1 MIKKAHNGDTEPA
14 GCRDN
19 HHTIMTTKQIKLTP
33 ADIEAAIASEHFF
46 TAQQGAVGAALA
58 TGSAASDGTHNPLN
72 LLTFCVL
79 VLRNGAK
86 VAGINYGAIDPT
98 GHDPAK
104 GRALARLD
112 AVGKVW
118 ELEGYA
124 LRERLAAPPNP
135 AEAIAREFIAE
146 NRVSCPEATINDK
159 VYENAPELVEKLA
172 GVVGFYR
179 HPEDDA

>member
-1 MIKKAHNGDTEPA
+1 
-14 GCRDN
+14 
-19 HHTIMTTKQIKLTP
+19 MTTKQTKLTP
-33 ADIEAAIASEHFF
+33 ADIEAAIVSEHIF
-46 TAQQGAVGAALA
+46 TAADGDHKAMENAAFAGGALDGEQARPIPAAL
-58 TGSAASDGTHNPLN
+58 H

-79 VLRNGAK
+79 ILRNGAK
-86 VAGINYGAIDPT
+86 VVGINYGAIDPT

-146 NRVSCPEATINDK
+146 NRVSCPEATTKDK

-179 HPEDDA
+179 DPEGSEA

>member
-1 MIKKAHNGDTEPA
+1 
-14 GCRDN
+14 
-19 HHTIMTTKQIKLTP
+19 MTTKQTKLTP
-33 ADIEAAIASEHFF
+33 PDIEAAIVSEHIF
-46 TAQQGAVGAALA
+46 TAADGEYKAMENAAFVNGALNGEQARPIPSAL
-58 TGSAASDGTHNPLN
+58 HF
-72 LLTFCVL
+72 LTFCVL

-86 VAGINYGAIDPT
+86 VVGINYGAIDPT
-98 GHDPAK
+98 GHDAEK

-112 AVGKVW
+112 AIGKVW

-124 LRERLAAPPNP
+124 LRERLAAAPNP

-179 HPEDDA
+179 YPEDDA

>member
-1 MIKKAHNGDTEPA
+1 
-14 GCRDN
+14 
-19 HHTIMTTKQIKLTP
+19 MTTKQTKLTP
-33 ADIEAAIASEHFF
+33 ADIEASIVSEHIF
-46 TAQQGAVGAALA
+46 TAADGDHKAMENAAFAGGALYGEQARPIPAAL
-58 TGSAASDGTHNPLN
+58 H

-79 VLRNGAK
+79 ILRNGAK
-86 VAGINYGAIDPT
+86 VVGINYGAIDPT

-135 AEAIAREFIAE
+135 AEAIAREFIAK
-146 NRVSCPEATINDK
+146 NRVSCPGATINDN

-179 HPEDDA
+179 DPEGDEA

>member
-1 MIKKAHNGDTEPA
+1 
-14 GCRDN
+14 
-19 HHTIMTTKQIKLTP
+19 MTTKQTKLTP
-33 ADIEAAIASEHFF
+33 PDIEAAIVSEHIF
-46 TAQQGAVGAALA
+46 TAAASKEEVGALHAYHGTIETLGDPDLLSKTDAALA
-58 TGSAASDGTHNPLN
+58 R
-72 LLTFCVL
+72 LTFCVL

-86 VAGINYGAIDPT
+86 VVGINYGAIDPAE
-98 GHDPAK
+98 HDAEK

-135 AEAIAREFIAE
+135 AEAIAREFITE
-146 NRVSCPEATINDK
+146 NRVSCPEATTKDK
-159 VYENAPELVEKLA
+159 VYENAPELVEKLG

-179 HPEDDA
+179 DPEGDEA

>member
-1 MIKKAHNGDTEPA
+1 
-14 GCRDN
+14 
-19 HHTIMTTKQIKLTP
+19 MTTKQTKLTP
-33 ADIEAAIASEHFF
+33 PDIEAAIESEHTF
-46 TAQQGAVGAALA
+46 TAADGQRGAGGVDVSGL
-58 TGSAASDGTHNPLN
+58 GDPLEQ
-72 LLTFCVL
+72 LTICVL

-86 VAGINYGAIDPT
+86 VVGINYGSIDPT
-98 GHDPAK
+98 QHDPAK

-135 AEAIAREFIAE
+135 AEAIAREFITE
-146 NRVSCPEATINDK
+146 NRVSCPEATTKDK
-159 VYENAPELVEKLA
+159 VYENAPELVEKLG

-179 HPEDDA
+179 DPEGDEA